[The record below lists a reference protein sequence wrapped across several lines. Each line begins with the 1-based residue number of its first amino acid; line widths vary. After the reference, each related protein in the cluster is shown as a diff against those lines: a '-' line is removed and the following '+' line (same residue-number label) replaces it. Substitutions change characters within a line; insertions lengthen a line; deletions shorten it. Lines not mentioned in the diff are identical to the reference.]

1 MATSGF
7 DPESDEIVASI
18 NVTPLV
24 DITLVLLIV
33 FMVTATF
40 IADPVVEVDLPRAAT
55 AQDAPSRSVAI
66 IVDAEGQMYLNGR
79 ETTETSLEEAL
90 IREVRDDEELN
101 VVLGADG
108 RIDYQTV
115 MNVIDI
121 TKRARV
127 RNLALNVQRPV
138 ASL

>member
-7 DPESDEIVASI
+7 NPDSDDIVASI

-40 IADPVVEVDLPRAAT
+40 ITDPVVEVDLPRAAS
-55 AQDAPSRSVAI
+55 AEDAPSRSVAV
-66 IVDAEGQMYLNGR
+66 IVDEQGTIYLNGEEITGPELER
-79 ETTETSLEEAL
+79 SLV
-90 IREVRDDEELN
+90 REVRADDEVN

-108 RIDYQTV
+108 RIDYQAV

>member
-1 MATSGF
+1 MAASGF
-7 DPESDEIVASI
+7 DPESDDIVASI

-24 DITLVLLIV
+24 DIILVLLIV

-40 IADPVVEVDLPRAAT
+40 ISDPVVEVDLPRAAT
-55 AQDAPSRSVAI
+55 AEDAPSRSVAVV
-66 IVDAEGQMYLNGR
+66 VDADGQLYLNGR
-79 ETTETSLEEAL
+79 ETTGTELEAAL
-90 IREVRDDEELN
+90 TREVRQNDEVN

-108 RIDYQTV
+108 RIDYQLV

-127 RNLALNVQRPV
+127 QNLALNVQRPV